1 VCTYSTAQGVTA
13 NRALQ
18 AAETEYNFVPHPS
31 PSAST
36 MPAAGR
42 RIAVLV
48 VGHEPMLRETYAMLF
63 ERAGYISEHA
73 ELGSS
78 PARLKAINLPYL
90 LS

>member
-1 VCTYSTAQGVTA
+1 
-13 NRALQ
+13 
-18 AAETEYNFVPHPS
+18 
-31 PSAST
+31 